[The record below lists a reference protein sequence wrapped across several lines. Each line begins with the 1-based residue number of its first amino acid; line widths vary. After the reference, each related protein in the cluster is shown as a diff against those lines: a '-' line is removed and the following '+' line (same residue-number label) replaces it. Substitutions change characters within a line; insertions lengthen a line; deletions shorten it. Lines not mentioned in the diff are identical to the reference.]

1 MEKDWMV
8 LLQQHNQL
16 GQVLKLNRDTEKYGL
31 VLSEQDAMMI
41 LKERENSLREQRRI
55 EFGEGII
62 SKIIYEF
69 CDSDFIDQNNYVETI
84 IRLQEIFYLF
94 KNEMEDEITD
104 DELLHLMKE
113 QYELI
118 CFGDLDY
125 LEGTCLNIF
134 SQAIRAGYQGYQGT
148 EGRRDYAK
156 FDEVQR
162 WDYDQKYTPD
172 MLEYGHLKK
181 ISTHLWEE
189 KENGYRNGRTG
200 SNRGEISRAIYG
212 V

>member
-1 MEKDWMV
+1 MDKNWIMQ
-8 LLQQHNQL
+8 LQRQTQLTKVIETNQTTK
-16 GQVLKLNRDTEKYGL
+16 QYGL
-31 VLSEQDAMMI
+31 SLTEEEAKLIVTERVNT
-41 LKERENSLREQRRI
+41 LKVQKRV
-55 EFGEGII
+55 EFGEGITP
-62 SKIIYEF
+62 KIIFEF

-162 WDYDQKYTPD
+162 WDYDLYFET
-172 MLEYGHLKK
+172 LKE
-181 ISTHLWEE
+181 LCW
-189 KENGYRNGRTG
+189 G
-200 SNRGEISRAIYG
+200 
-212 V
+212 